1 MGIPR
6 MAKKANQISSRRMP
20 QLNIEIERLFLDKDN
35 PRLPENIQ
43 GENEPA
49 LFKALYKGFNL
60 DELIDS
66 MRQNGYFDEE
76 PLVVIPRNMPSKLSR
91 ADVSSEEFIRFIK
104 SDTTTFT
111 VVEGNRRLAAAKLLI
126 DAKLR
131 SQLNIKQWRE
141 VPPEIIDDLK
151 LLPVIV
157 YSKRSDVIPYM
168 GVRHIV
174 GIQKWG
180 SYAKARYIARLIDQ
194 GKTLQEVE
202 TQIADSQGS
211 VRKNYISYK
220 LLQQAR
226 DEFDYDT
233 KSAEEGKFSLLI
245 LAIGQGKIKRYLGL
259 PIRLKDT
266 DPNAPVPQ
274 DKIKSLKNLT
284 SWVFGDDRNSPVIEE
299 SRDIT
304 DYLSNVVESPD
315 SLKHL
320 ERTRNLQEAYDLSDG
335 EEQMVLRYLA
345 NINSKLRTVLG
356 LAHLHKTADVISE
369 VEKCAET
376 VKQLLKTVKEN

>member
-1 MGIPR
+1 

-43 GENEPA
+43 GQNEA
-49 LFKALYKGFNL
+49 ELFKALYKGFNL

-76 PLVVIPRNMPSKLSR
+76 PLVVIPRNVPSKLSK
-91 ADVSSEEFIRFIK
+91 ADASSDEFIKFIK
-104 SDTTTFT
+104 SATTTFT
-111 VVEGNRRLAAAKLLI
+111 VVEGNRRVAAGKLLI
-126 DAKLR
+126 DPKLR
-131 SQLNIKQWRE
+131 SQLNIKQWQE
-141 VPPEIIDDLK
+141 VPTEIVDDLK
-151 LLPVIV
+151 LLPAIV
-157 YSKRSDVIPYM
+157 YSNRQDVVPYM

-174 GIQKWG
+174 GIQKWD
-180 SYAKARYIARLIDQ
+180 SYAKARYIANLIDQ
-194 GKTLQEVE
+194 GKTLSDVE
-202 TQIADSQGS
+202 AQIGDSQGS

-233 KSAEEGKFSLLI
+233 KPAEEGKFSFLN
-245 LAIGQGKIKRYLGL
+245 LAIGHGSVKRFLGL
-259 PIRLKDT
+259 PSNLKNIDQ
-266 DPNAPVPQ
+266 NAPVPEN
-274 DKIKSLKNLT
+274 KITNLQNLT
-284 SWVFGDDRNSPVIEE
+284 SWLFGDDKNSAVIQE

-304 DYLSNVVESPD
+304 NQLVHVLDSPESI
-315 SLKHL
+315 KRL

-335 EEQMVLRYLA
+335 EEQMILRYLA
-345 NINSKLRTVLG
+345 SINSKLQTVLG
-356 LAHLHKTADVISE
+356 IAHVHKTADVISE

-376 VKQLLKTVKEN
+376 VQQLLKTVKEN

>member
-1 MGIPR
+1 
-6 MAKKANQISSRRMP
+6 
-20 QLNIEIERLFLDKDN
+20 LNIEIERLFLDKDN

>member
-1 MGIPR
+1 MG
-6 MAKKANQISSRRMP
+6 KKADQIGSRKRP
-20 QLNIEIERLFLDKDN
+20 QMNIDIEKLFLDKDN

-43 GENEPA
+43 GQNEA
-49 LFKALYKGFNL
+49 ELLKALYKGFNL

-76 PLVVIPRNMPSKLSR
+76 PLVVIPRGGTSRSSKANLSS
-91 ADVSSEEFIRFIK
+91 DEFIKFIS

-126 DAKLR
+126 DRKLR
-131 SQLNIKQWRE
+131 SQLNIKQWQE

-151 LLPVIV
+151 LLPAIV
-157 YSKRSDVIPYM
+157 YSRRQDVIPYM

-174 GIQKWG
+174 GIQKWD
-180 SYAKARYIARLIDQ
+180 SYAKARYIANLIDQ
-194 GKTLQEVE
+194 GKNLSDVE
-202 TQIADSQGS
+202 TQIGDSQGS

-220 LLQQAR
+220 LLQQCR

-233 KSAEEGKFSLLI
+233 KLAEAGKFSFLI
-245 LAIGQGKIKRYLGL
+245 LAIGQGPIKRFLGL
-259 PIRLKDT
+259 PTRLKET
-266 DPNAPVPQ
+266 EPSAPVPR
-274 DKIKSLKNLT
+274 DKIKSLQNLT
-284 SWVFGDDRNSPVIEE
+284 SWLFGDDKNSPVIQE

-304 DYLSNVVESPD
+304 DYLSHVVESPD
-315 SLKHL
+315 ALKHL
-320 ERTRNLQEAYDLSDG
+320 ERTRNLREAYDLSDG

-345 NINSKLRTVLG
+345 DINRKLQTVLG
-356 LAHLHKTADVISE
+356 LAHLHKTADVVSE

>member
-1 MGIPR
+1 

-43 GENEPA
+43 GQNEA
-49 LFKALYKGFNL
+49 ELFKALYKGFNL

-76 PLVVIPRNMPSKLSR
+76 PLVVIPRDLPRKLSK
-91 ADVSSEEFIRFIK
+91 ANVSSGEFIKFIQ

-111 VVEGNRRLAAAKLLI
+111 VVEGNRRVAAAKLLI
-126 DAKLR
+126 DPKLR
-131 SQLNIKQWRE
+131 RQLNIKQWQE
-141 VPPEIIDDLK
+141 VPTEIVDDLK
-151 LLPVIV
+151 LLPAIV
-157 YSKRSDVIPYM
+157 YSNRQDVIPYM

-194 GKTLQEVE
+194 GKTISDVE
-202 TQIADSQGS
+202 TQIGDSQGS

-233 KSAEEGKFSLLI
+233 KSAEDKFSLLI
-245 LAIGQGKIKRYLGL
+245 LAVGQGPIKRFLGL
-259 PIRLKDT
+259 PTRLKDT
-266 DPNAPVPQ
+266 DPNAPVPK

-299 SRDIT
+299 SRGIT

-315 SLKHL
+315 ALKHL

-345 NINSKLRTVLG
+345 YINSKLQTVLG

-376 VKQLLKTVKEN
+376 VQQLLKTVKEN

>member
-1 MGIPR
+1 

-43 GENEPA
+43 GQNEPE

-126 DAKLR
+126 DPKLR

-168 GVRHIV
+168 GVRHII

-266 DPNAPVPQ
+266 DPNAPVPK

-315 SLKHL
+315 ALKHL

-345 NINSKLRTVLG
+345 NINSKLQTVLG
-356 LAHLHKTADVISE
+356 LAHLHKTADVISD

>member
-1 MGIPR
+1 M
-6 MAKKANQISSRRMP
+6 MAKKTDQINLRRRP
-20 QLNIEIERLFLDKDN
+20 QLNIKIERLFLDKDN
-35 PRLPENIQ
+35 PRLPENVQ
-43 GENEPA
+43 GQNEVE
-49 LFKALYKGFNL
+49 LLKALYKGFNL

-76 PLVVIPRNMPSKLSR
+76 PLVVIPRNVPSKLSK
-91 ADVSSEEFIRFIK
+91 ANVSSEEFIKFIS

-111 VVEGNRRLAAAKLLI
+111 VVEGNRRVAAAKLLI
-126 DAKLR
+126 DPKLR
-131 SQLNIKQWRE
+131 SQLNIKQWQE
-141 VPPEIIDDLK
+141 ILPAIIDDLK
-151 LLPVIV
+151 LLPAIV
-157 YSKRSDVIPYM
+157 YSERSDVTPYM

-174 GIQKWG
+174 GIQKWD

-194 GKTLQEVE
+194 EKKTLPEVE
-202 TQIADSQGS
+202 TQIGDSQGS

-220 LLQQAR
+220 ILQQAR
-226 DEFDYDT
+226 DEFDYNT
-233 KSAEEGKFSLLI
+233 KSAEDKFSLLI
-245 LAIGQGKIKRYLGL
+245 LAVGQGPIKRFLGL
-259 PIRLKDT
+259 PTKLKDT
-266 DPNAPVPQ
+266 NPNAPVPK

-284 SWVFGDDRNSPVIEE
+284 SWVFGDERNSPVIEE
-299 SRDIT
+299 SRGIT

-315 SLKHL
+315 ALKHL

-345 NINSKLRTVLG
+345 NINSKLQTVLG

>member
-1 MGIPR
+1 MT
-6 MAKKANQISSRRMP
+6 KKGNRISSRRMP

-35 PRLPENIQ
+35 PRLPENVQ
-43 GENEPA
+43 GQNEA
-49 LFKALYKGFNL
+49 ELFKALYKGFNL
-60 DELIDS
+60 DELTDS

-76 PLVVIPRNMPSKLSR
+76 PLVVIPRNVPSKVSK
-91 ADVSSEEFIRFIK
+91 ADASSDEFIKFIK
-104 SDTTTFT
+104 SATTTFT
-111 VVEGNRRLAAAKLLI
+111 VVEGNRRVAAAKLLI
-126 DAKLR
+126 DPKLR
-131 SQLNIKQWRE
+131 NQLNIKQWQE
-141 VPPEIIDDLK
+141 VLPEIIDDLK
-151 LLPVIV
+151 LLPAIV
-157 YSKRSDVIPYM
+157 YSERSDVIPYM

-194 GKTLQEVE
+194 GKTISDVE
-202 TQIADSQGS
+202 TQIGDTQGS

-233 KSAEEGKFSLLI
+233 KSAEDKFSLLI
-245 LAIGQGKIKRYLGL
+245 LAVGQGPIKRFLGL
-259 PIRLKDT
+259 PTRLKDT
-266 DPNAPVPQ
+266 DPNAPVPK

-284 SWVFGDDRNSPVIEE
+284 SWVFGDGRNLPVIEE
-299 SRDIT
+299 SRGIT

-315 SLKHL
+315 ALKHL
-320 ERTRNLQEAYDLSDG
+320 ERTRDLQEAYDLSDG

-345 NINSKLRTVLG
+345 YINTKLKTVLG

-369 VEKCAET
+369 VERCAET
-376 VKQLLKTVKEN
+376 VQQLLKTVKEN

>member
-1 MGIPR
+1 

>member
-1 MGIPR
+1 

-20 QLNIEIERLFLDKDN
+20 QLNIKIERLFLDKDN

-43 GENEPA
+43 GQSEAE

-76 PLVVIPRNMPSKLSR
+76 PLVVIPRGVPSKLSK
-91 ADVSSEEFIRFIK
+91 ANVSSEEFIKFIK

-111 VVEGNRRLAAAKLLI
+111 VVEGNRRVAAAKLLI
-126 DAKLR
+126 DPKLR
-131 SQLNIKQWRE
+131 SQLNIKQWQE
-141 VPPEIIDDLK
+141 APTEIVDDLK
-151 LLPVIV
+151 LLPAIV
-157 YSKRSDVIPYM
+157 YSNRQDVIPYM

-174 GIQKWG
+174 GIQKWD
-180 SYAKARYIARLIDQ
+180 SYAKARYIANLIDQ
-194 GKTLQEVE
+194 GKTLSDVE
-202 TQIADSQGS
+202 SQIGDSQGS

-226 DEFDYDT
+226 DEFNYDT
-233 KSAEEGKFSLLI
+233 KPAEEGKFSFLN
-245 LAIGQGKIKRYLGL
+245 LAIGHGSVKRFLGL
-259 PIRLKDT
+259 PSNLKNIDQ
-266 DPNAPVPQ
+266 NAPVPE
-274 DKIKSLKNLT
+274 DKITNLQNLT
-284 SWVFGDDRNSPVIEE
+284 SWLFGDDKNSPVIHE

-304 DYLSNVVESPD
+304 SQLVHVLDNPEAT
-315 SLKHL
+315 KHL

-335 EEQMVLRYLA
+335 EEQMILRYLA
-345 NINSKLRTVLG
+345 NINSKLQTVLG

-376 VKQLLKTVKEN
+376 AKQLLKTVKEN

>member
-1 MGIPR
+1 
-6 MAKKANQISSRRMP
+6 MAKKANQISSRKRP

-43 GENEPA
+43 GQPQAE
-49 LFKALYKGFNL
+49 LLKALYKGFNL
-60 DELIDS
+60 DEIIDS

-76 PLVVIPRNMPSKLSR
+76 PLVVIPRDVPSRLSK
-91 ADVSSEEFIRFIK
+91 ANVSSEEFMKFIN

-111 VVEGNRRLAAAKLLI
+111 VVEGNRRVAAAKLLI
-126 DAKLR
+126 DPKLR
-131 SQLNIKQWRE
+131 SQLNIKQWQE
-141 VPPEIIDDLK
+141 VLPAIIDDLK
-151 LLPVIV
+151 LLPAIV
-157 YSKRSDVIPYM
+157 YSERSDVAPYM

-174 GIQKWG
+174 GIQKWD

-194 GKTLQEVE
+194 GKTISEVE
-202 TQIADSQGS
+202 TQIGDSQGS

-233 KSAEEGKFSLLI
+233 TAAEDDFSLLI

-259 PIRLKDT
+259 PISIKET
-266 DPNAPVPQ
+266 NTKAPTPKENI
-274 DKIKSLKNLT
+274 DNLKNFM
-284 SWVFGDDRNSPVIEE
+284 SWLFGDERNKPVIKE

-304 DYLSNVVESPD
+304 SYLSHVVESPEA
-315 SLKHL
+315 LKYL
-320 ERTRNLQEAYDLSDG
+320 ERTRNLLEAYDLSDG

-345 NINSKLRTVLG
+345 GANGKLQTVLG
-356 LAHLHKTADVISE
+356 LVHRHKTEEVISE
-369 VEKCAET
+369 VEKCSDT
-376 VKQLLKTVKEN
+376 VKQLLKTVKESE

>member
-1 MGIPR
+1 MV
-6 MAKKANQISSRRMP
+6 KKDNQTGTQRMP
-20 QLNIEIERLFLDKDN
+20 QMNIEIERLFLDKDN

-43 GENEPA
+43 GQNEA
-49 LFKALYKGFNL
+49 ELLKALYKGFNL

-76 PLVVIPRNMPSKLSR
+76 PLVVIPRNMPSKLST
-91 ADVSSEEFIRFIK
+91 ADVSSEEFISFIK
-104 SDTTTFT
+104 NDKTTFT

-126 DAKLR
+126 EPKLR
-131 SQLNIKQWRE
+131 SQLNIKQWQE
-141 VPPEIIDDLK
+141 ILPAIIDDLK
-151 LLPVIV
+151 LLPAIV
-157 YSKRSDVIPYM
+157 YPKRSDVIPYM

-194 GKTLQEVE
+194 GETLQEVE

-259 PIRLKDT
+259 PTSLKDI
-266 DPNAPVPQ
+266 DPNAPVPK
-274 DKIKSLKNLT
+274 DKIKRLENLT
-284 SWVFGDDRNSPVIEE
+284 SWIFGDERNSPVIEE

-304 DYLSNVVESPD
+304 DYLSPVVESPD
-315 SLKHL
+315 ALKHL
-320 ERTRNLQEAYDLSDG
+320 ERTRKLEEAYDLSDG

-345 NINSKLRTVLG
+345 YINSKLQAVLG
-356 LAHLHKTADVISE
+356 LAHLHKTVDVVSE

-376 VKQLLKTVKEN
+376 VKQLLKTVKED

>member
-1 MGIPR
+1 MG
-6 MAKKANQISSRRMP
+6 KKANQISSRKRP
-20 QLNIEIERLFLDKDN
+20 QMNIDIEKLFLDRDN

-43 GENEPA
+43 GQNEA
-49 LFKALYKGFNL
+49 ELLKALYKGFNL

-76 PLVVIPRNMPSKLSR
+76 PLVVIPRNVPSKLSK
-91 ADVSSEEFIRFIK
+91 ANVSSEEFIKFIS

-111 VVEGNRRLAAAKLLI
+111 VVEGNRRVAAAKLLI
-126 DAKLR
+126 DPKLR
-131 SQLNIKQWRE
+131 SQLNIKQWQGIL
-141 VPPEIIDDLK
+141 PAIIDDLK
-151 LLPVIV
+151 SLPAIV
-157 YSKRSDVIPYM
+157 YSERSDVTPYM

-194 GKTLQEVE
+194 GKKTLPEVE
-202 TQIADSQGS
+202 TQIGDSQGS

-220 LLQQAR
+220 ILQQAR

-233 KSAEEGKFSLLI
+233 KSAEDKFSLLI
-245 LAIGQGKIKRYLGL
+245 LAVGQGPIKRFLGL
-259 PIRLKDT
+259 PTKLKDT
-266 DPNAPVPQ
+266 NPNAPVPK
-274 DKIKSLKNLT
+274 DKIKNLKNLT
-284 SWVFGDDRNSPVIEE
+284 SWVFGDDRNLPVIDE
-299 SRDIT
+299 SRGIT
-304 DYLSNVVESPD
+304 GYLSNVVESPD
-315 SLKHL
+315 ALKHL

-345 NINSKLRTVLG
+345 NINSKLQTVLG

-376 VKQLLKTVKEN
+376 AKQLLKTVKEN